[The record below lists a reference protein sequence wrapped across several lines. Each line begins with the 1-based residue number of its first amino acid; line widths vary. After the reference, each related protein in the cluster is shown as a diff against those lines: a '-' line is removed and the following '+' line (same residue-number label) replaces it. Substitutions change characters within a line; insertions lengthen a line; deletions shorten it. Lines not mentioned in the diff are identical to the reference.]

1 MVLTEWR
8 LEWNY
13 MDSVNA
19 KFYIYTFE
27 LLKFDQII
35 FLDDGSCVFSV
46 EEKQWY
52 KDYVLVT

>member
-1 MVLTEWR
+1 
-8 LEWNY
+8 

-27 LLKFDQII
+27 LLKFDQVI
-35 FLDDGSCVFSV
+35 FLDDGRCVFLV
-46 EEKQWY
+46 EEKQRY